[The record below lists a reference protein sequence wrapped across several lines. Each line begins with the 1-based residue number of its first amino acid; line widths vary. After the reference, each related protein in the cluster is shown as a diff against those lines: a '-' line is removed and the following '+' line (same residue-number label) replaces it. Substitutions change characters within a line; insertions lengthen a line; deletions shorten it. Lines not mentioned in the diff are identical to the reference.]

1 MVLQGCGYFGDRQ
14 RKRLVIAGVKC
25 SVVGLLFV
33 AFACLLPAAGEARVG
48 SETVEVTGHGTT
60 INQAINRALVSA
72 ITQVNGAAIASRARS
87 ALDVRSSTMD
97 GQKVSQGKKS
107 FQEEIAKKT
116 KGIVKRYEILS
127 QGRRQG
133 SELYRVTLSVTVATF
148 RKSPQLKRLRMA
160 VVPFRMDNSLNGSKI
175 AVRFEET
182 FRRGLENY
190 LTQTRRFAM
199 LDRSFI
205 KEQNDEF
212 SFLLGKDGTHKARSK
227 ALDISPRKQRYA
239 FVVGMGAYQKNTAF
253 KSTINSALLV
263 AKKLRTLGF
272 KVQLETDLNF
282 GEFIEA
288 LKKFKKTLLT
298 APSDSTS
305 LFFFSGHGASIN
317 SSNAL
322 YTIDE
327 VAVPLPLIFDSFLTN
342 YKGVKIVL
350 IDACRSGNRLQ
361 NTRAFDP
368 PRPRDNTFISFSTAP
383 GTVAYAGEFGS
394 EGLTVYSA
402 SLTKF
407 LGKPGQSIETLFK
420 SVRSHAQKLSNGKQI
435 PWENSSLVGD
445 FYFNG
450 ENGDTT
456 EPKKHSTL
464 SGRNFAG
471 GTATEELARIGN
483 RVGTDYL
490 VTGIVE
496 KAYSNSK
503 KFKMKTTGQV
513 VTTPQ
518 IGARVTYRILDVA
531 STQVKFAA
539 TAKIHRESGKISN
552 VADGI
557 AASVGQKILNAIF
570 PVYVLSVE
578 GDQLTLG
585 QGGDTIKKGAVYSL
599 VKLGKE
605 IIDPYTQERLGQSET
620 IVGSVRIT
628 DTQSKLS
635 TAKVLKLDIGL
646 DTLLSDEFIVRPRKG
661 TSAVAKKAKRMR
673 DLEKE
678 FDKEFEDDE
687 EDKKEKW

>member
-1 MVLQGCGYFGDRQ
+1 MYI
-14 RKRLVIAGVKC
+14 RLKGLGA
-25 SVVGLLFV
+25 GLLLL
-33 AFACLLPAAGEARVG
+33 ALACLFPAAGEAQVG
-48 SETVEVTGHGTT
+48 SKTVEATGHGTT
-60 INQAINRALVSA
+60 INQAVNRALVSA

-87 ALDVRSSTMD
+87 VLDVRSSTMD
-97 GQKVSQGKKS
+97 GQKVSQSKKA

-116 KGIVKRYEILS
+116 NGIVKSYEILS
-127 QGRRQG
+127 QERRQG
-133 SELYRVTLSVTVATF
+133 SKLYRITLSVTVATF
-148 RKSPQLKRLRMA
+148 RQSPQLKRLRMA
-160 VVPFRMDNSLNGSKI
+160 VVPFRMDGSLKGSKT
-175 AVRFEET
+175 AERFEET
-182 FRRGLENY
+182 FRRSLENY

-212 SFLLGKDGTHKARSK
+212 SFLLGKDVKRDSAQLKAKVS
-227 ALDISPRKQRYA
+227 ARKPRYA

-253 KSTINSALLV
+253 KSTINSALSV
-263 AKKLRTLGF
+263 AKKLRALGF
-272 KVQLETDLNF
+272 KVQLETDLNS
-282 GEFIEA
+282 GEFVAA

-322 YTIDE
+322 FTIDE
-327 VAVPLPLIFDSFLTN
+327 KPVPLPLIFDSVIAN

-350 IDACRSGNRLQ
+350 IDACRSGNKKWQ

-368 PRPRDNTFISFSTAP
+368 PKPRDNTFISFSTAP
-383 GTVAYAGEFGS
+383 GTIAYAGAFGS

-407 LGKPGQSIETLFK
+407 IGKPGQNIETLFK
-420 SVRSHAQKLSNGKQI
+420 RVRSYAQKLSNGKQI

-450 ENGDTT
+450 ESGDTT
-456 EPKKHSTL
+456 EAKKDSTL

-513 VTTPQ
+513 ITTPQ

-661 TSAVAKKAKRMR
+661 TSAAAKKAKRMK

>member
-1 MVLQGCGYFGDRQ
+1 MYFRFKG
-14 RKRLVIAGVKC
+14 LGA
-25 SVVGLLFV
+25 GLLLL
-33 AFACLLPAAGEARVG
+33 ALACLFPAAGEAQVG
-48 SETVEVTGHGTT
+48 SKTVEATGHGTT
-60 INQAINRALVSA
+60 INQAVNRALVSA

-97 GQKVSQGKKS
+97 GQKVSQSKKS

-116 KGIVKRYEILS
+116 KGIVKGYEILY
-127 QGRRQG
+127 QERRQG

-148 RKSPQLKRLRMA
+148 RQSPQLKRLRMA
-160 VVPFRMDNSLNGSKI
+160 VVPFRMDSSLKGSKT
-175 AVRFEET
+175 AARFEET
-182 FRRGLENY
+182 FRRSLENY

-212 SFLLGKDGTHKARSK
+212 SFLLGKDVKRDSAQLKAKVS
-227 ALDISPRKQRYA
+227 ARKQRYA

-253 KSTINSALLV
+253 KSTINSALSV
-263 AKKLRTLGF
+263 AKKLRALGF
-272 KVQLETDLNF
+272 KVQLETDLNS
-282 GEFIEA
+282 GEFVAA

-322 YTIDE
+322 FTIDE
-327 VAVPLPLIFDSFLTN
+327 KPVPLPLIFDSVIAN

-350 IDACRSGNRLQ
+350 IDACRSGNKKWQ

-368 PRPRDNTFISFSTAP
+368 PKPRDNTFISFSTAP
-383 GTVAYAGEFGS
+383 GTIAYAGAFGS

-407 LGKPGQSIETLFK
+407 IGKPGQNIETLFK
-420 SVRSHAQKLSNGKQI
+420 RVRSYAQKLSNGKQI

-450 ENGDTT
+450 ESGDTT
-456 EPKKHSTL
+456 EAKKDSTL

-503 KFKMKTTGQV
+503 KFKMRTTGQAI
-513 VTTPQ
+513 TTPQ

-531 STQVKFAA
+531 STQVKLAA
-539 TAKIHRESGKISN
+539 TAKIHRESGTIRN

-578 GDQLTLG
+578 GDRLTLG

-605 IIDPYTQERLGQSET
+605 IIDPYTQERLGQSES
-620 IVGSVRIT
+620 IVGSVRII

-646 DTLLSDEFIVRPRKG
+646 DTLMSDEFIVRPRKG
-661 TSAVAKKAKRMR
+661 ISAAARKAKRMK

-678 FDKEFEDDE
+678 FDKEFDDDE